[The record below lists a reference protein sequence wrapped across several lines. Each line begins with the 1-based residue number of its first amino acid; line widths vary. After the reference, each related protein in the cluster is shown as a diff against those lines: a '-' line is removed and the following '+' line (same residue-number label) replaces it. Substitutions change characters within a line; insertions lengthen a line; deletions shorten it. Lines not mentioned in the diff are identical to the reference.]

1 MPIIDDDDPIW
12 IDKVTR
18 KFLNMTPMSFP
29 SKSHF
34 GSPKPTLASEW
45 RKLPLGIKIIQN
57 RRTGPIRQR
66 VQKRVAARP
75 IKNRE
80 RERQRLEA
88 ISARSGQYRA
98 ARGRPRSSLAL
109 KKSMPAKVPIKS
121 ECGRIGKARPKVL
134 SRCISTVLGDT

>member
-1 MPIIDDDDPIW
+1 MLNRRTLPIIDDDDPIW

-34 GSPKPTLASEW
+34 GSPKPW

-80 RERQRLEA
+80 RERRWKLFQLGQANIEQRA
-88 ISARSGQYRA
+88 GGRD
-98 ARGRPRSSLAL
+98 RGLAL

-121 ECGRIGKARPKVL
+121 ECGRIGKAPLR
-134 SRCISTVLGDT
+134 S

>member
-1 MPIIDDDDPIW
+1 MLNRRTLPIIDDDDPIW

-34 GSPKPTLASEW
+34 GSPKPW

-66 VQKRVAARP
+66 VHKKGSQLRTRRTSAFGDQP
-75 IKNRE
+75 INDVSNR
-80 RERQRLEA
+80 L
-88 ISARSGQYRA
+88 I
-98 ARGRPRSSLAL
+98 
-109 KKSMPAKVPIKS
+109 
-121 ECGRIGKARPKVL
+121 
-134 SRCISTVLGDT
+134 